1 MVLQDFQGFD
11 QRFSKHMK
19 VEEQV
24 AVLKNRVNIGCGT
37 PSRIQKLID
46 VEALGLSRLAVI
58 VLDRHT
64 DVKGYSLFTLP
75 QVRLFLLLPLP
86 LTIVLSYAIEM
97 NSGTCISAT
106 STHGCFK
113 LIFVSVFMAPYQL
126 ALRRRKRFA
135 MTVSSVLFH
144 GDLAKTQG

>member
-1 MVLQDFQGFD
+1 MLLACWLSRREVLGGYRALLD
-11 QRFSKHMK
+11 
-19 VEEQV
+19 VELPEVGLVRGWNPLVV

-75 QVRLFLLLPLP
+75 QVRDEFWDLYKCYFHPRLLQVDLRICLYGPVP
-86 LTIVLSYAIEM
+86 
-97 NSGTCISAT
+97 IS
-106 STHGCFK
+106 S
-113 LIFVSVFMAPYQL
+113 
-126 ALRRRKRFA
+126 
-135 MTVSSVLFH
+135 
-144 GDLAKTQG
+144 

>member
-75 QVRLFLLLPLP
+75 QVRDEFWDLYKCYFHPRLLQVDLRICLYGPVP
-86 LTIVLSYAIEM
+86 
-97 NSGTCISAT
+97 IS
-106 STHGCFK
+106 S
-113 LIFVSVFMAPYQL
+113 
-126 ALRRRKRFA
+126 
-135 MTVSSVLFH
+135 
-144 GDLAKTQG
+144 